1 MKVTL
6 AEKPEL
12 KVEHASERRDSP
24 PVPVMEMEMEPPCHP
39 SPNESMQLSV
49 WLPAER
55 QTSCVYTALLEYETE
70 LVIVPRLC
78 RRCSTRSRWRML
90 QW

>member
-12 KVEHASERRDSP
+12 KVEHASERRESP